1 MKIPHLRWLMVSL
14 IFLATVINYIDRQT
28 VSVLKTAIST
38 DLGLSNAD
46 YAAIQN
52 SFLLMYGISQMVS
65 GRLYD
70 RIGTRLG
77 FVFSIVVWSA
87 AAVAHAFA
95 RTPGMFKLFRGVL
108 GFGEAGNWPG
118 AAKVVGEWFPV
129 KERALGMGIFNTGA
143 AVGSAVSPP
152 IIAWLAIAYG
162 WRFTFIVTGL
172 LGFGWLALWLLMF
185 RVPEKHPWITE
196 AERAH
201 ILSDRGGGGAGD
213 IDWRPGWG
221 RLLTYRQT
229 WAVVVGRFI
238 TDPIWWLYIFWLPS
252 YFQEA
257 RGFSLQ
263 QIGWSAWLPFLC
275 AGVGALGGGWASG
288 YLIQRGWSV
297 DRARKTVMAFGALLT
312 PAGILAMRAE
322 SPYTA
327 LLLMGLVLF
336 GFQVWINN
344 VQTLPSDFFP
354 KSAVASVF
362 GLGGTS
368 AAIASV
374 MYNWGTGRVV
384 DAMGYSPMFVVAG
397 ILGPLGLVATL
408 LLAGAHRADRPI
420 GAQAVGPRTPG
431 LKTRGSH
438 VTRQPRGRRRPPRL
452 AGEADTVEG

>member
-1 MKIPHLRWLMVSL
+1 MKIPKLRWLMISL
-14 IFLATVINYIDRQT
+14 VFLATVINYVDRQT

-52 SFLLMYGISQMVS
+52 SFLALYAVSQIVS

-77 FVFSIVVWSA
+77 FIFSIVIWSG

-95 RTPGMFKLFRGVL
+95 RTAGQFRLFRGAL

-118 AAKVVGEWFPV
+118 AAKLVGEWFPV
-129 KERALGMGIFNTGA
+129 KERALGMGIFNAGA
-143 AVGSAVSPP
+143 ALGGAVSPP
-152 IIAWLAIAYG
+152 IIAWIALAYG
-162 WRFTFIVTGL
+162 WRATFVVTGVM
-172 LGFGWLALWLLMF
+172 GFAWLLLWVAMY
-185 RVPEKHPWITE
+185 RVPEQHPWITD

-201 ILSDRGGGGAGD
+201 ILSDRTSTGSQQD
-213 IDWRPGWG
+213 DWRPGWLT
-221 RLLTYRQT
+221 LLTYRQT
-229 WAVVVGRFI
+229 WAVIVGRFI

-263 QIGWSAWLPFLC
+263 QIGMSAWLPFLC
-275 AGVGALGGGWASG
+275 AGIGALGGGWASG
-288 YLIQRGWSV
+288 FLIARGWSV

-322 SPYTA
+322 NPYTA
-327 LLLMGLVLF
+327 LMLMGVVLF

-344 VQTLPSDFFP
+344 LQTLPSDFFP

-362 GLGGTS
+362 GLGGF
-368 AAIASV
+368 AAAVASV
-374 MYNWGTGRVV
+374 LYNWGTGHVV
-384 DAMGYSPMFVVAG
+384 DAMGYTPIFVVAG
-397 ILGPLGLVATL
+397 VLGPLGLVATI
-408 LLAGAHRADRPI
+408 LLAGRVVPI
-420 GAQAVGPRTPG
+420 KQAELR
-431 LKTRGSH
+431 
-438 VTRQPRGRRRPPRL
+438 
-452 AGEADTVEG
+452 

>member
-1 MKIPHLRWLMVSL
+1 MKIPRLRWLMISL

-28 VSVLKTAIST
+28 VSVLKTAISN

-52 SFLLMYGISQMVS
+52 SFLVLYGISQMVS

-77 FVFSIVVWSA
+77 FIFSIVVWSA
-87 AAVAHAFA
+87 AAMAHAFA
-95 RTPGMFKLFRGVL
+95 RTASQFQIVRAVL

-118 AAKVVGEWFPV
+118 AAKLVGEWFPV

-143 AVGSAVSPP
+143 ALGGAVSPP
-152 IIAWLAIAYG
+152 IIAWLALTYG
-162 WRFTFIVTGL
+162 WRSTFVVTGA
-172 LGFGWLALWLLMF
+172 LGFLWLLLWVVLY
-185 RVPEKHPWITE
+185 RVPETHPWITDT
-196 AERAH
+196 ERAH
-201 ILSDRGGGGAGD
+201 ILSDRAANSAQQAN
-213 IDWRPGWG
+213 WRPGWMT
-221 RLLTYRQT
+221 LLTYRQT
-229 WAVVVGRFI
+229 WAVVIGRFI

-263 QIGWSAWLPFLC
+263 QIGLSAWLPFLC
-275 AGVGALGGGWASG
+275 AGIGALGGGWASG
-288 YLIQRGWSV
+288 FLIQRGWSV

-327 LLLMGLVLF
+327 LLLMGVVLF
-336 GFQVWINN
+336 GFQIWVNN
-344 VQTLPSDFFP
+344 LQTLPSDFFP

-374 MYNWGTGRVV
+374 LYNWGTGRVV
-384 DAMGYSPMFVVAG
+384 DAMGYTPVFVIAG
-397 ILGPLGLVATL
+397 VLGPLGLAATI
-408 LLAGAHRADRPI
+408 LLAGRVVPI
-420 GAQAVGPRTPG
+420 T
-431 LKTRGSH
+431 
-438 VTRQPRGRRRPPRL
+438 
-452 AGEADTVEG
+452 EADLR

>member
-1 MKIPHLRWLMVSL
+1 MKIPRLRWLMISL

-52 SFLLMYGISQMVS
+52 SFLVLYGISQMVS

-77 FVFSIVVWSA
+77 FIFSIVVWSGA
-87 AAVAHAFA
+87 AIAHAFA
-95 RTPGMFKLFRGVL
+95 RTAGQFRLFRGVL

-118 AAKVVGEWFPV
+118 AAKLVGEWFPV

-143 AVGSAVSPP
+143 ALGGAVSPP
-152 IIAWLAIAYG
+152 IIAWLALTYG
-162 WRFTFIVTGL
+162 WRSTFIVTGRA
-172 LGFGWLALWLLMF
+172 GV
-185 RVPEKHPWITE
+185 RVAAAVGAAVPRAGE
-196 AERAH
+196 APVDHRGRTRAH
-201 ILSDRGGGGAGD
+201 PLGPRGQQRPSRP
-213 IDWRPGWG
+213 DWRPGWLT
-221 RLLTYRQT
+221 LLTYRQT
-229 WAVVVGRFI
+229 WAVVIGRFI

-263 QIGWSAWLPFLC
+263 QIGLSAWLPFLC
-275 AGVGALGGGWASG
+275 AGIGALGGGWASG
-288 YLIQRGWSV
+288 FLIQRGWSV

-327 LLLMGLVLF
+327 LLLMGVVLF

-344 VQTLPSDFFP
+344 LQTLPSDFFP
-354 KSAVASVF
+354 KSAVGV
-362 GLGGTS
+362 GLRPRRHLGRDRERDLQLGHGPRGGRDG
-368 AAIASV
+368 V
-374 MYNWGTGRVV
+374 R
-384 DAMGYSPMFVVAG
+384 AG
-397 ILGPLGLVATL
+397 VRRRRRARPARPRR
-408 LLAGAHRADRPI
+408 HRA
-420 GAQAVGPRTPG
+420 A
-431 LKTRGSH
+431 
-438 VTRQPRGRRRPPRL
+438 GRPRL
-452 AGEADTVEG
+452 THQGI

>member
-1 MKIPHLRWLMVSL
+1 
-14 IFLATVINYIDRQT
+14 
-28 VSVLKTAIST
+28 
-38 DLGLSNAD
+38 
-46 YAAIQN
+46 
-52 SFLLMYGISQMVS
+52 
-65 GRLYD
+65 
-70 RIGTRLG
+70 
-77 FVFSIVVWSA
+77 VWSG

-95 RTPGMFKLFRGVL
+95 TTAGMFKVFRGVL

-143 AVGSAVSPP
+143 ALGSAVSPP
-152 IIAWLAIAYG
+152 IIAWLALAHG
-162 WRFTFIVTGL
+162 WRATFIVTGL
-172 LGFGWLALWLLMF
+172 LGFGWLILWLLLF
-185 RVPEKHPWITE
+185 KLPEKHPWITE

-201 ILSDRGGGGAGD
+201 ILSDRGGPGAGD
-213 IDWRPGWG
+213 LDWKPGWG
-221 RLLTYRQT
+221 KLLTYRQT

-288 YLIQRGWSV
+288 FLIQRGWSV
-297 DRARKTVMAFGALLT
+297 DRARKTVMACGALLT

-322 SPYTA
+322 DPYMA

-344 VQTLPSDFFP
+344 LQTLPSDFFP

-384 DAMGYSPMFVVAG
+384 DAMGYTPMFVVAG
-397 ILGPLGLVATL
+397 ILGPLGLVAVL
-408 LLAGAHRADRPI
+408 LLAGRIAPLDRA
-420 GAQAVGPRTPG
+420 ALQ
-431 LKTRGSH
+431 
-438 VTRQPRGRRRPPRL
+438 RQP
-452 AGEADTVEG
+452 